1 MLFTSI
7 SLCYAVELPTL
18 AIGTLSPSLVM
29 NILSYCFFGLV
40 RDTPATGLLS
50 PFRVFV
56 SITTVLPVD
65 NYFLSIIMCCLYCLL
80 VSFLVFSEFLQL

>member
-29 NILSYCFFGLV
+29 DILSYCFLGLV

-56 SITTVLPVD
+56 SITTVIPVD
-65 NYFLSIIMCCLYCLL
+65 YFLSIIMYYLYCLL